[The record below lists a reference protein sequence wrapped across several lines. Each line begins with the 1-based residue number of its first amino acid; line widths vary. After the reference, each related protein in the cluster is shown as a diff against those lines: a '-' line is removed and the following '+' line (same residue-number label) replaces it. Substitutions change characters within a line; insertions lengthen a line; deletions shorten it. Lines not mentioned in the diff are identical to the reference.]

1 MLDIYRQG
9 GALFMNMLT
18 LLLILIIVFFV
29 VRLMTSDEKWYSVIN
44 NLGITALGWGILG
57 QLIGLFT
64 AMQHIEAAGG
74 INPAIL
80 AGGFKV
86 SMITT
91 MYGLIIFIISKLL
104 LILKPKG

>member
-1 MLDIYRQG
+1 
-9 GALFMNMLT
+9 MNMLT
-18 LLLILIIVFFV
+18 LLLILIIVFFII
-29 VRLMTSDEKWYSVIN
+29 RLMTSDEKWYSVVK
-44 NLGITALGWGILG
+44 NLGISALALGVLG
-57 QLIGLFT
+57 QFVGLFA

-91 MYGLIIFIISKLL
+91 MYGLIIFIISKLFL
-104 LILKPKG
+104 MLKPRN